1 MKSKISDNKCYDIDT
16 NIQNDIITESAPSE
30 LRHATTNKSN
40 HKNISKN
47 EIDENINND
56 NINKSMVNNISSNSG
71 NENGNKN
78 NSNNKKGNCI
88 NSNEANSN
96 SNNNNN
102 SSSKENNISS
112 SNINSKTRKTAF
124 IMGDS
129 MVKNLMGIYLLALS
143 VTNILWK

>member
-1 MKSKISDNKCYDIDT
+1 MKSKISDNKCHDIDT
-16 NIQNDIITESAPSE
+16 NIQNDIITESALSE

-102 SSSKENNISS
+102 NSSKENNISS

-124 IMGDS
+124 IIGDS